1 MPDKINRL
9 KLESSS
15 SSGFTLLEI
24 AIVIM
29 ISGILLAPLAQ
40 LYTQYMKQK
49 AWSETKE
56 NIDLANAAIMDYRL
70 NNNRYPCP
78 ADRTLPRTDPN
89 YGRELRNGANG
100 SCVIAGGCNGGA
112 ACRAS
117 NGYDT
122 DNIGGPDNV
131 LIGALPYTSLGINLI
146 QSRLSSRVS
155 QKTALDGYDNKL
167 EYAVSESLTDAPT
180 YRQEGGAVIVNQQDG
195 SSAILQSTVPG
206 VANHGAHYLVFSH
219 GSDGN
224 GAFSADGVRVSACGP
239 LTSARDNENCNDDAI
254 FMQGVANAF
263 APGPNYYDDFVKYRV
278 LLSTSLWVETGPLRQ
293 DIRNTNTGN
302 VGVNTAD
309 RITAV
314 PQQRLDVQGNLKA
327 SGNLSS
333 VGFCDPNGP
342 NGSNCFTADVIGAPV
357 PISPATAPIQCTAG
371 AMSGISKADEKC
383 RTVTFTPL
391 PLPAPAADMDC
402 SPKHVIGIYSN
413 GKVKCEP

>member
-1 MPDKINRL
+1 MPDETNRS
-9 KLESSS
+9 KSQFSPP
-15 SSGFTLLEI
+15 SGFTLLEL

-40 LYTQYMKQK
+40 IYAQYMKQK

-70 NNNRYPCP
+70 NKNRYPCP

-89 YGRELRNGANG
+89 YGKELRNGTNG
-100 SCVIAGGCNGGA
+100 SCSIPSGCHGSA
-112 ACRAS
+112 ACRRAN

-122 DNIGGPDNV
+122 DNAGGPDKV
-131 LIGALPYTSLGINLI
+131 LIGALPFASLGIDLA

-167 EYAVSESLTDAPT
+167 EYAVSETLTDAPT
-180 YRQEGGAVIVNQQDG
+180 YRQDGGAVIVNQQDG
-195 SSAILQSTVPG
+195 SSAIVQSVAPG
-206 VANHGAHYLVFSH
+206 VPNHGAHYLVFSH
-219 GSDGN
+219 GFDGN
-224 GAFSADGVRVSACGP
+224 GAFSADGAQVSACGSP
-239 LTSARDNENCNDDAI
+239 TSAKDNENCDDDAI
-254 FMQGVANAF
+254 FMQGVASAF
-263 APGPNYYDDFVKYRV
+263 EPGPNYYDDFVKYRM

-293 DIRNTNTGN
+293 DIRNANTGN

-309 RITAV
+309 RITAI

-327 SGNLSS
+327 SGNLNSA
-333 VGFCDPNGP
+333 GFCDPNGP
-342 NGSNCFTADVIGAPV
+342 NGSNCFTADAIGGPAGAT
-357 PISPATAPIQCTAG
+357 PIKCAAG
-371 AMSGISKADEKC
+371 AMSGISKADETCKN
-383 RTVTFTPL
+383 VTFAPL